1 VINSVL
7 ALGFDDAKFNW
18 SDLTPIA
25 VEHKKLSSENEND
38 VNKAI
43 DANTSVIGI
52 YASHDIVSASGLIGA
67 FLTIDAASL
76 LGKSSVGNDDQWV
89 KDAGAL
95 RDLLRVTRTLKSE
108 QKEVIT
114 KTLGENAYAAF
125 NALIASAS
133 RQTKTILVGPGAIA
147 LGFVAL
153 RSNSKLK
160 DYLLIANTPVVPA
173 LTEAIKFMG
182 CKVIMNTKENA
193 HPLAELALAVSA
205 VKASEL

>member
-1 VINSVL
+1 MINSVL
-7 ALGFDDAKFNW
+7 ALGFDTTKFNW

-52 YASHDIVSASGLIGA
+52 YATHDIVLASGLIGA

-95 RDLLRVTRTLKSE
+95 RDLLRITRTLKSDP
-108 QKEVIT
+108 KEVIT

-133 RQTKTILVGPGAIA
+133 RQTKTILVGPGAIS

-160 DYLLIANTPVVPA
+160 DYLLVANTPVVPA
-173 LTEAIKFMG
+173 ITEAIKFMG
-182 CKVIMNTKENA
+182 CKVIMNTKENV

-205 VKASEL
+205 LKASEL